1 MLHCRPPLP
10 SSREGSHD
18 QQLLSPILHSAT
30 GPRSWTLLEGQRR
43 EALDAILDV
52 ADVVLMTQ
60 VRPLT
65 GII

>member
-1 MLHCRPPLP
+1 ML
-10 SSREGSHD
+10 SASV
-18 QQLLSPILHSAT
+18 AT

-60 VRPLT
+60 VACAMLFWTMPHCHT
-65 GII
+65 GPCCS